1 MPYLLKGTDN
11 FENERKKE
19 IHMNT
24 SIKEIQPV
32 IENKVNEFS
41 RTAMIDKLVL
51 SGVAIQEIDNP
62 EYLEKRGIL
71 CNGKSKMKYYTKSG
85 NEFTSLSIKDDFFG
99 NLKAGVNYGAGCLYS
114 SLSTSIKKKFCSN
127 LICNTVDDYKKQIE
141 NTKKYLSGMYGIY
154 ADFKNAV
161 INSIEINRTFKID
174 NSITD
179 YKRPIELIAWN
190 IPRKKR
196 MDLVQDFKRKT
207 ENGFKTETF
216 VITSRKIKK
225 NKYEKTKKSKQY
237 EELVFYD
244 KTKQLEK
251 IIFLSEVYMRFEIKI
266 TGSAKIK
273 KMIGTNKFY
282 ELTDQSINDFFN
294 YEIKEL
300 IIDPYA
306 AWKEK
311 RDKSLLKLLKSQRS
325 EKHDW
330 VVNTLLVLANEELKN
345 GVPFILDVS
354 EVIPLIDRMGI
365 KDPKRRYRIRENFK
379 NQAKRKADVFC
390 NNDDKKLLELLHKLQ
405 DTDTPVSSQSCNDAI
420 CICHSGDMDKTA

>member
-1 MPYLLKGTDN
+1 MPYLPKGTDN

-19 IHMNT
+19 IHMDT

-32 IENKVNEFS
+32 IENKINEFS

-51 SGVAIQEIDNP
+51 SGVAIQEISNP
-62 EYLEKRGIL
+62 DELDRKGIL

-85 NEFTSLSIKDDFFG
+85 KEFTSLSIKDDFFG
-99 NLKAGVNYGAGCLYS
+99 KLKAGVNYGTGGLYS
-114 SLSTSIKKKFCSN
+114 SFSTSVKNGFCSN

-141 NTKKYLSGMYGIY
+141 NTKKYLTGKYGIY
-154 ADFKNAV
+154 ADFENVV

-174 NSITD
+174 SSISD
-179 YKRPIELIAWN
+179 YKRPIELISWN
-190 IPRKKR
+190 IPGKKR
-196 MDLVQDFKRKT
+196 MNLIQDFKIKT
-207 ENGFKTETF
+207 ENGFDTETF

-225 NKYEKTKKSKQY
+225 NKYENTKKSKQY

-273 KMIGTNKFY
+273 KMMGTNRFY
-282 ELTDQSINDFFN
+282 EITDQNINRFFN
-294 YEIKEL
+294 NEIKEL
-300 IIDPYA
+300 IIAPYA
-306 AWKEK
+306 SWKEK
-311 RDKSLLKLLKSQRS
+311 RDRNLLKMLKSQRS

-345 GVPFILDVS
+345 DVPFILDVS
-354 EVIPLIDRMGI
+354 EIIPLIEKMGI
-365 KDPKRRYRIRENFK
+365 KDPQRRYRIRENFK

-390 NNDDKKLLELLHKLQ
+390 NNDDQKLQELLHKLQ
-405 DTDTPVSSQSCNDAI
+405 DTDTAVSPP
-420 CICHSGDMDKTA
+420 GM

>member
-1 MPYLLKGTDN
+1 MD
-11 FENERKKE
+11 
-19 IHMNT
+19 M
-24 SIKEIQPV
+24 SIKEIQPM
-32 IENKVNEFS
+32 IENKVNGFS
-41 RTAMIDKLVL
+41 RTAMIDKLTL
-51 SGVAIQEIDNP
+51 SGVAIQELSDP
-62 EYLEKRGIL
+62 DDLDKKGIL
-71 CNGKSKMKYYTKSG
+71 TNGKSKMKYYTKSG
-85 NEFTSLSIKDDFFG
+85 KEFTSLSIKDDFFG
-99 NLKAGVNYGAGCLYS
+99 NLKAGVNYGTGGLYS
-114 SLSTSIKKKFCSN
+114 SLATSVKNGLCSN

-141 NTKKYLSGMYGIY
+141 NTKKYLTEKYGIY
-154 ADFKNAV
+154 TDFENAT

-196 MDLVQDFKRKT
+196 MDLIQDFKRKT
-207 ENGFKTETF
+207 ENGLKTETF

-225 NKYEKTKKSKQY
+225 NKYEKTKRSKQY

-251 IIFLSEVYMRFEIKI
+251 IIFLSKVYMRFEIKI

-282 ELTDQSINDFFN
+282 ELTDQSINYFFN
-294 YEIKEL
+294 NEIKEL
-300 IIDPYA
+300 IIAPYA
-306 AWKEK
+306 AWKER
-311 RDKSLLKLLKSQRS
+311 RDRNLLKLLKSQRS

-379 NQAKRKADVFC
+379 NQAKRKADIFC
-390 NNDDKKLLELLHKLQ
+390 NNDDKKLQELLHKLQ
-405 DTDTPVSSQSCNDAI
+405 DTDISSQSCNNAL
-420 CICHSGDMDKTA
+420 CICHSGDMDKPTSSSS